1 MPGLRLW
8 VQAALILCGLTFI
21 LGLAAI
27 LVEGFSAAELT
38 GLFLN
43 FAGILFLL
51 SKLQLGLVRVTF
63 VMQPDEIE
71 DRLAQAMAAIGFT
84 IEPHSQIGHSFTFR
98 AALGSRLVVTK
109 TASGIDVTGNSGS
122 IDRLASQFGI
132 IPHKNT

>member
-1 MPGLRLW
+1 MMRL
-8 VQAALILCGLTFI
+8 VQAALILCGLSFI
-21 LGLAAI
+21 VGLAAI
-27 LVEGFSAAELT
+27 LVEGFSTTKLV
-38 GLFLN
+38 GLFLSI
-43 FAGILFLL
+43 AGCFCLL
-51 SKLQLGLVRVTF
+51 ALLKLGLVRVTF

-98 AALGSRLVVTK
+98 ALGSRLVVTK

-122 IDRLASQFGI
+122 IDRLASQLGI